1 MKILYVE
8 WECFCAEDV
17 KHTFQNLGN
26 EVKNIATL
34 KKDSF
39 EFRLK

>member
-17 KHTFQNLGN
+17 KLAFQNLGN
-26 EVKNIATL
+26 EVKIIATL